1 VPRDVERSVDLK
13 SGYPFWAIRNG
24 LMAAAPPLRRDLR
37 ADVLVVGAGISGALV
52 ADELSRHGH
61 AVAVVEQRDL
71 GWGSTAASTA
81 LVQYEIDASL
91 GALARR
97 HGEDAAVQAYRACV
111 DGVGRFGEIARGV
124 GDVDYAAQDS
134 LYVAS
139 LPAHRG
145 ALRAEFARRQ
155 SHGFDV
161 EWLDSAALR
170 RTYDLRR
177 PAAILNRPAAR
188 VDPYRMAHRL
198 LARARRRGVQVFD
211 RTQVVSIAPTPRG
224 VTLRTDG
231 GQLLRCRHLV
241 MAAGYAAQQW
251 LPGRVAANRSS
262 YAYVTDPL
270 TRAQLGPWADTLLWE
285 TARPYL
291 YLRATGEGR
300 LLVGGADDDVDV
312 PALRDRR
319 VERKARL
326 LERKLARL
334 LPRVPA
340 TPTFSWGGTFA
351 ETPDGLPY
359 FGAHPAHGER
369 VHFAM
374 AFGGN
379 GITYSVL
386 GAAILRAAIEGRAH
400 PLAAL
405 FAFDRLA

>member
-1 VPRDVERSVDLK
+1 MDLK

-37 ADVLVVGAGISGALV
+37 TDVLVVGAGISGALI

-81 LVQYEIDASL
+81 LVQYEIDTSL

-97 HGEDAAVQAYRACV
+97 HGEAAAVQAYRACIE
-111 DGVGRFGEIARGV
+111 GVERFGAIARAV
-124 GDVDYAAQDS
+124 GDVDHAAQDS

-139 LPAHRG
+139 LPAHRS
-145 ALRAEFARRQ
+145 ALRAEFERRAGL
-155 SHGFDV
+155 GFDV
-161 EWLDSAALR
+161 EWLDAAALR
-170 RTYDLRR
+170 ARYELRR
-177 PAAILNRPAAR
+177 PAAIRNRPAAR

-198 LARARRRGVQVFD
+198 LARARRRGVSVHD
-211 RTQVVSIAPTPRG
+211 RTQVASLAPTARG
-224 VTLRTDG
+224 VEVRTDAG
-231 GQLLRCRHLV
+231 HAIRCRHVV

-270 TRAQLGPWADTLLWE
+270 TRDELGPWGDTMLWE

-291 YLRATGEGR
+291 YMRATGEGR

-326 LERKLARL
+326 LERKLGRL
-334 LPRVPA
+334 LPDVPA
-340 TPTFSWGGTFA
+340 APTFSWGGTFA

-359 FGAHPAHGER
+359 VGTHPAHGGR

-374 AFGGN
+374 AYGGN

-386 GAAILRAAIEGRAH
+386 AAGMLRAAIEGRTH

-405 FAFDRLA
+405 FAFDRLG